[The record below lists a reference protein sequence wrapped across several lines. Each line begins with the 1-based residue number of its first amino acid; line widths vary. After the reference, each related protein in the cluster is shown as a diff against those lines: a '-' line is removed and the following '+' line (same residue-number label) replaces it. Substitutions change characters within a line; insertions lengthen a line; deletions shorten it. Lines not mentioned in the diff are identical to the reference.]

1 MRSEIDRLSG
11 IEGEFGGHEVHIEP
25 GAPRLSNLF
34 NKSPAF
40 DRLLACAPTLA
51 AAAYLLG
58 EIRVYSL
65 NAPQSCER
73 AGTAIAAFRRAAGLA
88 DGLAGG
94 ELHGGA

>member
-1 MRSEIDRLSG
+1 MEGVFSPEEVEEMRSEIDRLSG

-51 AAAYLLG
+51 AAAYLLVRFAS
-58 EIRVYSL
+58 IR
-65 NAPQSCER
+65 
-73 AGTAIAAFRRAAGLA
+73 
-88 DGLAGG
+88 
-94 ELHGGA
+94 